1 MHYLAL
7 VALGQVPLV
16 DPRLP
21 DVVPLQKVASLQ
33 KYLMCACVSR
43 LVLGIMG
50 WIGGVGLEVVKAWE
64 ERDPEDMQATLSGT
78 S

>member
-21 DVVPLQKVASLQ
+21 DALSYVAGVWGIENLWVQECRKIYCARYTVVLYWTGKPLN
-33 KYLMCACVSR
+33 
-43 LVLGIMG
+43 G
-50 WIGGVGLEVVKAWE
+50 
-64 ERDPEDMQATLSGT
+64 ER
-78 S
+78 